1 MSWRS
6 AEATW
11 LRRPGERT
19 GSKGAAL
26 LAASV
31 LSATPFTPPALA
43 AVPTATELSRI
54 SEGLARIDYLL
65 DNWDKLTTVCKG
77 TPDELEAKQTVKI
90 VDGLGGTRC
99 SKSPLIVQKFIGAA
113 STLDP
118 LFKAEKVMIRAVPLV
133 DSEKADAYND
143 AVDEYITKQQMSP
156 TVVRGHVLTL
166 TLTLAQPCGT

>member
-1 MSWRS
+1 M
-6 AEATW
+6 
-11 LRRPGERT
+11 G
-19 GSKGAAL
+19 GAAL

-31 LSATPFTPPALA
+31 LSSTPFTPPAFA
-43 AVPTATELSRI
+43 ATPTATELSRI

-77 TPDELEAKQTVKI
+77 TPDETEAKQNVKI

-133 DSEKADAYND
+133 DPDSADAYSN
-143 AVDEYITKQQMSP
+143 AVDEYITKQQMSSTMAYTSSWSGMSKTRP
-156 TVVRGHVLTL
+156 TMVRPEG
-166 TLTLAQPCGT
+166 ASWFSPSWS